1 MLAITLVINR
11 FGLRKLKE
19 YDSGDR
25 KLKIRFRPA

>member
-19 YDSGDR
+19 HDSGDR